1 MAYVKNKA
9 FTDHPLMDEI
19 CFNCKRILKGIVV
32 KNDVLANQKETEKS
46 IENAEMYSV
55 YKRYGTI
62 PFEMFPFNEDML
74 YSFGYTKY
82 QVRAILQDRN
92 AIPKEDR
99 EKLTEFAN
107 QYFLD
112 NYFEADGRFKEEN
125 DYYRMLTGLPPY
137 ETGEEY
143 YIYLSQSDIP
153 NTYGK
158 KVDLSLPLHMQD
170 KHLINVLYSNGVI
183 DTLRTRYR
191 GSNYSYMLYLGDR
204 AIDLFTARK
213 ASKWDILYIPN
224 VEDLVKDKFVEFYR
238 VNRDMYANRSY
249 QEFYADTGEYY
260 DQMMIVIVLA
270 QTFNDLIVDTPQWY
284 IRRDIFDLRSCQYFL
299 ESNGVEFFKIIP
311 LKYQIRIVKNL
322 NRLISYKS
330 SNKNAMDIL
339 DIFDIDNTKIFKY
352 WLYKKKIDNVNVYED
367 DKTFEN
373 GDNPGETGE
382 NDLDYDFGS
391 LEEGKSKTSVVAE
404 GDDWDFNLLATYSFD
419 DIKGVEFDENDR
431 VNLVDT
437 KDTAIGQYEL
447 EFIASEINESYD
459 DYIKESRY
467 RTPYDDIT
475 LQDKFWDGD
484 LEHEFVKSEILKQD
498 FTIVGTK
505 YMSLEY
511 EVDLEKFQYQMS
523 YLLGLIINSNL
534 DTSDLVIGVP
544 SIDEFAHFTISDLF
558 LFLIALTNN
567 YSVRDGRSGSETRLF
582 DLWQGVA
589 PEIDEKLYD
598 WKKKYF
604 PEFFIKKDGRINGFN
619 PDVDINSLVKIL
631 ERRHS
636 HYRFGHGDTENA
648 IPLVGEEYKARA
660 HEWIK
665 ELGVFDYTAPNY
677 KLKSINDLIK
687 LYHSNTKC
695 YDILKE
701 ALNNASDQDDKKYME
716 YIFQELYTRDFD
728 IDYYTDPDT
737 GRTYENLV
745 DIIKDHNYILYSTY
759 HKIMQETNIESRQD
773 TIRAVMDDVISTLQY
788 YLSADGM
795 DFLFSFTSN
804 ESFSSIIYYI
814 YLMINFFK
822 SYKVYF
828 LDPYITFSSSNKN
841 ENSAKAIDRVEEWKY
856 EYTKWDRAFVSDA
869 ITGIS
874 VQLYMSD
881 KSIIE
886 LTSGDEVDIYAHHEP
901 NLFMDYDYDGYTE
914 DESISREDV
923 NGGTADETK
932 IAPYIMINGG
942 KSYQKNID
950 LSNIDGGEANQYDR
964 DYCDIDGGEA
974 LHKDDIKT
982 DMFGSQKF
990 NYMID
995 GGCAD
1000 GRRFINN
1007 LIDLYLVGTQ
1017 LFGDVIISPRTR
1029 FIEIKEDGLYV
1040 NPDNFASPAQFINL
1054 INTVNYL
1061 VDEILVK
1068 GSEIAEDLKVM
1079 TNMTLFEARVKKCVN
1094 EITYDMEYVINN
1106 VLNSD
1111 NYLNG
1116 IKTIIDDINAALVAE
1131 YKTVINPY
1139 AWKEL

>member
-1 MAYVKNKA
+1 
-9 FTDHPLMDEI
+9 
-19 CFNCKRILKGIVV
+19 
-32 KNDVLANQKETEKS
+32 
-46 IENAEMYSV
+46 
-55 YKRYGTI
+55 
-62 PFEMFPFNEDML
+62 
-74 YSFGYTKY
+74 
-82 QVRAILQDRN
+82 
-92 AIPKEDR
+92 
-99 EKLTEFAN
+99 
-107 QYFLD
+107 
-112 NYFEADGRFKEEN
+112 
-125 DYYRMLTGLPPY
+125 
-137 ETGEEY
+137 
-143 YIYLSQSDIP
+143 
-153 NTYGK
+153 
-158 KVDLSLPLHMQD
+158 
-170 KHLINVLYSNGVI
+170 
-183 DTLRTRYR
+183 
-191 GSNYSYMLYLGDR
+191 
-204 AIDLFTARK
+204 
-213 ASKWDILYIPN
+213 
-224 VEDLVKDKFVEFYR
+224 
-238 VNRDMYANRSY
+238 
-249 QEFYADTGEYY
+249 
-260 DQMMIVIVLA
+260 
-270 QTFNDLIVDTPQWY
+270 
-284 IRRDIFDLRSCQYFL
+284 
-299 ESNGVEFFKIIP
+299 
-311 LKYQIRIVKNL
+311 
-322 NRLISYKS
+322 
-330 SNKNAMDIL
+330 
-339 DIFDIDNTKIFKY
+339 
-352 WLYKKKIDNVNVYED
+352 
-367 DKTFEN
+367 
-373 GDNPGETGE
+373 
-382 NDLDYDFGS
+382 
-391 LEEGKSKTSVVAE
+391 
-404 GDDWDFNLLATYSFD
+404 
-419 DIKGVEFDENDR
+419 
-431 VNLVDT
+431 
-437 KDTAIGQYEL
+437 
-447 EFIASEINESYD
+447 
-459 DYIKESRY
+459 
-467 RTPYDDIT
+467 
-475 LQDKFWDGD
+475 
-484 LEHEFVKSEILKQD
+484 
-498 FTIVGTK
+498 
-505 YMSLEY
+505 
-511 EVDLEKFQYQMS
+511 
-523 YLLGLIINSNL
+523 
-534 DTSDLVIGVP
+534 
-544 SIDEFAHFTISDLF
+544 
-558 LFLIALTNN
+558 
-567 YSVRDGRSGSETRLF
+567 
-582 DLWQGVA
+582 
-589 PEIDEKLYD
+589 
-598 WKKKYF
+598 
-604 PEFFIKKDGRINGFN
+604 
-619 PDVDINSLVKIL
+619 
-631 ERRHS
+631 
-636 HYRFGHGDTENA
+636 
-648 IPLVGEEYKARA
+648 
-660 HEWIK
+660 
-665 ELGVFDYTAPNY
+665 
-677 KLKSINDLIK
+677 
-687 LYHSNTKC
+687 
-695 YDILKE
+695 
-701 ALNNASDQDDKKYME
+701 ME

-745 DIIKDHNYILYSTY
+745 DIIKDHNYILYSAY

-874 VQLYMSD
+874 VQLYIPD

-1054 INTVNYL
+1054 INTVNYV

-1068 GSEIAEDLKVM
+1068 GYEITEDLKVM